1 MFKKTLMSLLAV
13 TILIAAGAWFSRI
26 DLMLAL
32 VKFKSERAFVIAP
45 HQDIQWQQ
53 GPSILEDSAQQRPPN
68 VIMIVNTLANKIV
81 IYSVNI

>member
-1 MFKKTLMSLLAV
+1 MGCMFNKTLMSLLAV

-32 VKFKSERAFVIAP
+32 VKFKSESAFVIAP

-53 GPSILEDSAQQRPPN
+53 GPSILEDGANNARP
-68 VIMIVNTLANKIV
+68 MLL
-81 IYSVNI
+81 